1 MERMADGLAA
11 FMVSAGMIK
20 DENRKYYRYG
30 MELLLSNFFNF
41 FVVLLIGVL
50 THKLFSFL
58 CYMVVYG
65 TIRKTSDG
73 YHAKS
78 HAGCIGIYMVMLS
91 ATVFLLPKLYRWE
104 VIAAAMGVSTVI
116 LFLLAPVETERSRV
130 GADMLR
136 IKGLRTKVIILCM
149 DVSSG
154 IVICLKMVPK
164 ELVCIIAGACL
175 FQSMT
180 VLVQTALNYKNHQKK
195 ERQYVEES
203 I

>member
-1 MERMADGLAA
+1 
-11 FMVSAGMIK
+11 
-20 DENRKYYRYG
+20 

-91 ATVFLLPKLYRWE
+91 ETVFLLPKLYRWE
-104 VIAAAMGVSTVI
+104 VIAVAMGVT
-116 LFLLAPVETERSRV
+116 
-130 GADMLR
+130 G
-136 IKGLRTKVIILCM
+136 
-149 DVSSG
+149 
-154 IVICLKMVPK
+154 CLGKI
-164 ELVCIIAGACL
+164 EAGEGKDKWEWD
-175 FQSMT
+175 T
-180 VLVQTALNYKNHQKK
+180 
-195 ERQYVEES
+195 
-203 I
+203 

>member
-65 TIRKTSDG
+65 TIRKT
-73 YHAKS
+73 
-78 HAGCIGIYMVMLS
+78 
-91 ATVFLLPKLYRWE
+91 
-104 VIAAAMGVSTVI
+104 
-116 LFLLAPVETERSRV
+116 
-130 GADMLR
+130 
-136 IKGLRTKVIILCM
+136 
-149 DVSSG
+149 
-154 IVICLKMVPK
+154 
-164 ELVCIIAGACL
+164 
-175 FQSMT
+175 
-180 VLVQTALNYKNHQKK
+180 
-195 ERQYVEES
+195 
-203 I
+203 